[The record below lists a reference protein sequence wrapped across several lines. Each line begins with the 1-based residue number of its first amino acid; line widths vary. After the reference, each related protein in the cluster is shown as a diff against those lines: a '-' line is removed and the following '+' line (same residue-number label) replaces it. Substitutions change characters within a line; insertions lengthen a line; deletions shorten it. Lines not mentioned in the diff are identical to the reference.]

1 MNNGLGL
8 TPSAFEHR
16 KGVKDVSSTPHAP
29 GMRSAKQLTLQCA
42 DEWGGDERHT
52 LLATTD

>member
-1 MNNGLGL
+1 VNNGLGL